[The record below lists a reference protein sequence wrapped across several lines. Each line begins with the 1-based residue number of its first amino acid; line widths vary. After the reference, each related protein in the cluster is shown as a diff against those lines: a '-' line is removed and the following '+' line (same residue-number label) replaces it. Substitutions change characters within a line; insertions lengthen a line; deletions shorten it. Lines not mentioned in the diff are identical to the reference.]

1 MKLKSVFGALVAFG
15 AMALM
20 AVGVQAATY
29 SAGAVSPSEGVAEV
43 PVIVT
48 PSDSETSVSV
58 NGYIMKLTYDKTK
71 VTPQVSATK
80 DATGADCYATVGTDF
95 AGANTVLVSD
105 KTATD
110 GNNETLAVAWASST
124 PVNVTAASTM
134 AFVDFAVADGTTG
147 DIPITVELTALT
159 NDGSTDTASTATVA
173 NGTITIADD
182 FMYGDV
188 DGDKSVT
195 STDAS
200 LVLQHVAGLVTL
212 DSKYFKAA
220 NVDADSDITSTDASL
235 ILQYVAGLIDKF
247 PAEQ

>member
-29 SAGAVSPSEGVAEV
+29 SAGAVSPSEGIAEV

-48 PSDSETSVSV
+48 PSESESSVSV

-124 PVNVTAASTM
+124 PVSVTAASTM
-134 AFVDFAVADGTTG
+134 AFVDFAVAEGTTG

-159 NDGSTDTASTATVA
+159 SDGSTDTASTATVA
-173 NGTITIADD
+173 NGTITIDAEKFLRGDANGDGVVDVKDAARISQYLLNIATIEDANMKKADANADD
-182 FMYGDV
+182 TVDV
-188 DGDKSVT
+188 K
-195 STDAS
+195 DAARIS
-200 LVLQHVAGLVTL
+200 QYLLGLAT
-212 DSKYFKAA
+212 
-220 NVDADSDITSTDASL
+220 I
-235 ILQYVAGLIDKF
+235 
-247 PAEQ
+247 PE

>member
-1 MKLKSVFGALVAFG
+1 MKLKSVLGALVAFG

-29 SAGAVSPSEGVAEV
+29 SAGAVSPSEGIAEV

-48 PSDSETSVSV
+48 PSESESSVSV

-105 KTATD
+105 KTATE

-124 PVNVTAASTM
+124 PVSVTAASTM

-159 NDGSTDTASTATVA
+159 SDGSTDTASTATVA
-173 NGTITIADD
+173 NGTITINAEKFLRGDANGDGVVDVKDAARISQYLLNIATIEDANMKKADANADD
-182 FMYGDV
+182 TVDV
-188 DGDKSVT
+188 K
-195 STDAS
+195 DAARIS
-200 LVLQHVAGLVTL
+200 QYLLGLAT
-212 DSKYFKAA
+212 
-220 NVDADSDITSTDASL
+220 I
-235 ILQYVAGLIDKF
+235 
-247 PAEQ
+247 PE

>member
-48 PSDSETSVSV
+48 PSESESSVSV

-95 AGANTVLVSD
+95 AGANAVLVSD

-124 PVNVTAASTM
+124 PVSVTAASTM
-134 AFVDFAVADGTTG
+134 AFVDFTVADGTTG

-159 NDGSTDTASTATVA
+159 SDGSTDSASTATVA
-173 NGTITIADD
+173 NGTITIDAEKFLRGDANGDGVVDIKDATLIGQSTVGLGIIAEENKLKADANA
-182 FMYGDV
+182 
-188 DGDKSVT
+188 DGVIDIK
-195 STDAS
+195 DAT
-200 LVLQHVAGLVTL
+200 LIGQYTVGLGVIP
-212 DSKYFKAA
+212 D
-220 NVDADSDITSTDASL
+220 
-235 ILQYVAGLIDKF
+235 
-247 PAEQ
+247 

>member
-48 PSDSETSVSV
+48 PSESESSVSV

-124 PVNVTAASTM
+124 PVSVTSASTM

-173 NGTITIADD
+173 NGTITINAEQ
-182 FMYGDV
+182 FLRGDANGDGVV
-188 DGDKSVT
+188 DIL
-195 STDAS
+195 DAAKIS
-200 LVLQHVAGLVTL
+200 
-212 DSKYFKAA
+212 
-220 NVDADSDITSTDASL
+220 
-235 ILQYVAGLIDKF
+235 QYVNSLEVI
-247 PAEQ
+247 EQKYMLQADANNDGSVDILDAAKISQYVNSLETISE

>member
-48 PSDSETSVSV
+48 PSESESSVSV

-95 AGANTVLVSD
+95 GGANTVLVSD

-124 PVNVTAASTM
+124 PVSVTSASTM

-173 NGTITIADD
+173 NGTITINAEK
-182 FMYGDV
+182 FLRGDANGDGVV
-188 DGDKSVT
+188 DIL
-195 STDAS
+195 DAAKIS
-200 LVLQHVAGLVTL
+200 
-212 DSKYFKAA
+212 
-220 NVDADSDITSTDASL
+220 
-235 ILQYVAGLIDKF
+235 QYVNSLEVI
-247 PAEQ
+247 EQKYMLQADANNDGSVDILDAAKISQYVNSLETISE

>member
-48 PSDSETSVSV
+48 PSESESSVSV

-95 AGANTVLVSD
+95 GGTNTVLVSD

-124 PVNVTAASTM
+124 PVSVTSASTM

-173 NGTITIADD
+173 NGTITINAEQ
-182 FMYGDV
+182 FLRGDANGDGVV
-188 DGDKSVT
+188 DIL
-195 STDAS
+195 DAAKIS
-200 LVLQHVAGLVTL
+200 
-212 DSKYFKAA
+212 
-220 NVDADSDITSTDASL
+220 
-235 ILQYVAGLIDKF
+235 QYVNSLEVI
-247 PAEQ
+247 EQKYMLQADANNDGSVDILDAAKISQYVNSLETISE

>member
-48 PSDSETSVSV
+48 PSESESSVSV

-110 GNNETLAVAWASST
+110 GNKETLAVAWASST
-124 PVNVTAASTM
+124 PVSVTAASTM

-159 NDGSTDTASTATVA
+159 SDGSTDTASTATVA
-173 NGTITIADD
+173 NGTITINAEK
-182 FMYGDV
+182 FLRGDANGDGVV
-188 DGDKSVT
+188 DIL
-195 STDAS
+195 DAAKIS
-200 LVLQHVAGLVTL
+200 
-212 DSKYFKAA
+212 
-220 NVDADSDITSTDASL
+220 
-235 ILQYVAGLIDKF
+235 QYVNSLEVIDQKYMLQ
-247 PAEQ
+247 ADANNDGSVDILDAAKISQYVNSLETISE

>member
-48 PSDSETSVSV
+48 PSESESSVSV

-110 GNNETLAVAWASST
+110 GNKETLAVAWASST
-124 PVNVTAASTM
+124 PVRVTAASTM

-159 NDGSTDTASTATVA
+159 SDGSTDTASTATVA
-173 NGTITIADD
+173 NGTITINAEKFLRGDANGDGVVDIKDATLIGQSTVGLGIIAEENKLKADANA
-182 FMYGDV
+182 
-188 DGDKSVT
+188 DGVIDIK
-195 STDAS
+195 DAT
-200 LVLQHVAGLVTL
+200 LIGQYTVGLGVIP
-212 DSKYFKAA
+212 D
-220 NVDADSDITSTDASL
+220 
-235 ILQYVAGLIDKF
+235 
-247 PAEQ
+247 

>member
-1 MKLKSVFGALVAFG
+1 MKLKSVFGAFVAFG

-29 SAGAVSPSEGVAEV
+29 SAGVVSPSEGVAEV

-71 VTPQVSATK
+71 VTPKVSATK

-95 AGANTVLVSD
+95 GGTNTVLVSD

-124 PVNVTAASTM
+124 PVSVTSASTM
-134 AFVDFAVADGTTG
+134 AFVDFTVADGTTG

-173 NGTITIADD
+173 NGSITINAEKFLRGDANGDGVVDVKDAARISQYLLNIATIEDANMKKADANADD
-182 FMYGDV
+182 TVDV
-188 DGDKSVT
+188 K
-195 STDAS
+195 DAARIS
-200 LVLQHVAGLVTL
+200 QYLLGLAT
-212 DSKYFKAA
+212 
-220 NVDADSDITSTDASL
+220 I
-235 ILQYVAGLIDKF
+235 
-247 PAEQ
+247 PE

>member
-29 SAGAVSPSEGVAEV
+29 SAGAVSPSEGIAEV

-48 PSDSETSVSV
+48 PSESESSVSV

-159 NDGSTDTASTATVA
+159 SDGSTDTASTATVA
-173 NGTITIADD
+173 NGTITINAEKFLRGDANGDGVVDIKDATLIGQSTVGLGIIAEENKLKADANA
-182 FMYGDV
+182 
-188 DGDKSVT
+188 DGVIDIK
-195 STDAS
+195 DAT
-200 LVLQHVAGLVTL
+200 LIGQYTVGLGVIP
-212 DSKYFKAA
+212 D
-220 NVDADSDITSTDASL
+220 
-235 ILQYVAGLIDKF
+235 
-247 PAEQ
+247 

>member
-48 PSDSETSVSV
+48 PSESESSVSV

-95 AGANTVLVSD
+95 GGTNTVLVSD

-124 PVNVTAASTM
+124 PVSVTSASTM

-173 NGTITIADD
+173 NGTITI
-182 FMYGDV
+182 
-188 DGDKSVT
+188 
-195 STDAS
+195 
-200 LVLQHVAGLVTL
+200 
-212 DSKYFKAA
+212 
-220 NVDADSDITSTDASL
+220 N
-235 ILQYVAGLIDKF
+235 
-247 PAEQ
+247 AEQFLRGDANGDGVVDIKDATLIGQSTVGLGIIAEENKLKADANADGVIDIKDATLIGQYTVGLGVIPD

>member
-1 MKLKSVFGALVAFG
+1 
-15 AMALM
+15 M

-29 SAGAVSPSEGVAEV
+29 SAGAVSPSEGIAEV

-48 PSDSETSVSV
+48 PSESESSVSV

-124 PVNVTAASTM
+124 PVSVTAASTM
-134 AFVDFAVADGTTG
+134 AFVDFAVAEGTTG

-159 NDGSTDTASTATVA
+159 SDGSTDTASTATVA
-173 NGTITIADD
+173 NGTITIDAEKFLRGDANGDGVVDVKDAARISQYLLNIATIEDANMKKADANADD
-182 FMYGDV
+182 TVDV
-188 DGDKSVT
+188 K
-195 STDAS
+195 DAARIS
-200 LVLQHVAGLVTL
+200 QYLLGLAT
-212 DSKYFKAA
+212 
-220 NVDADSDITSTDASL
+220 I
-235 ILQYVAGLIDKF
+235 
-247 PAEQ
+247 PE

>member
-1 MKLKSVFGALVAFG
+1 MKLKSVLGALVAFG

-29 SAGAVSPSEGVAEV
+29 SAGAVSPSEGIAEV

-48 PSDSETSVSV
+48 PSESESSVSV

-95 AGANTVLVSD
+95 GGANTVLVSD

-110 GNNETLAVAWASST
+110 GNKETLAVAWASST
-124 PVNVTAASTM
+124 PVSVTAASTM

-159 NDGSTDTASTATVA
+159 SDGSTDTASTATVA
-173 NGTITIADD
+173 NGTITINAEQ
-182 FMYGDV
+182 FLRGDANGDGVV
-188 DGDKSVT
+188 DIL
-195 STDAS
+195 DAAKIS
-200 LVLQHVAGLVTL
+200 
-212 DSKYFKAA
+212 
-220 NVDADSDITSTDASL
+220 
-235 ILQYVAGLIDKF
+235 QYVNSLEVI
-247 PAEQ
+247 EQKYMLQADANNDGSVDILDAAKISQYVNSLETISE

>member
-1 MKLKSVFGALVAFG
+1 MKLKSVLGALVAFG

-29 SAGAVSPSEGVAEV
+29 SAGAVSPSEGIAEV

-48 PSDSETSVSV
+48 PSESESSVSV

-124 PVNVTAASTM
+124 PVSVTAASTM

-159 NDGSTDTASTATVA
+159 SDGSTDTASTATVA
-173 NGTITIADD
+173 NGTITINAEKFLRGDANGDGVVDVKDAARISQYLLNIATIEDANMKKADANADD
-182 FMYGDV
+182 TVDV
-188 DGDKSVT
+188 K
-195 STDAS
+195 DAARIS
-200 LVLQHVAGLVTL
+200 QYLLGLAT
-212 DSKYFKAA
+212 
-220 NVDADSDITSTDASL
+220 I
-235 ILQYVAGLIDKF
+235 
-247 PAEQ
+247 PE

>member
-48 PSDSETSVSV
+48 PSESESSVSV

-124 PVNVTAASTM
+124 PVSVTAASTM

-159 NDGSTDTASTATVA
+159 SDGSTDTASTATVA
-173 NGTITIADD
+173 NGTITINAEKFLRGDANGDGVVDIKDATLIGQSTVGLGIIAEENKLKADANA
-182 FMYGDV
+182 
-188 DGDKSVT
+188 DGVIDIK
-195 STDAS
+195 DAT
-200 LVLQHVAGLVTL
+200 LIGQYTVGLGVIP
-212 DSKYFKAA
+212 D
-220 NVDADSDITSTDASL
+220 
-235 ILQYVAGLIDKF
+235 
-247 PAEQ
+247 

>member
-1 MKLKSVFGALVAFG
+1 MKLKSVLGALVAFG

-29 SAGAVSPSEGVAEV
+29 SAGAVSPSEGIAEV

-48 PSDSETSVSV
+48 PSESESSVSV

-124 PVNVTAASTM
+124 PVSVTAASTM
-134 AFVDFAVADGTTG
+134 AFVDFAVAEGTTG

-159 NDGSTDTASTATVA
+159 SDGSTDTASTATVA
-173 NGTITIADD
+173 NGTITINAEKFLRGDANGDGVVDIKDATLIGQSTVGLGIIAEENKLKADANA
-182 FMYGDV
+182 
-188 DGDKSVT
+188 DGVIDIK
-195 STDAS
+195 DAT
-200 LVLQHVAGLVTL
+200 LIGQYTVGLGVIP
-212 DSKYFKAA
+212 D
-220 NVDADSDITSTDASL
+220 
-235 ILQYVAGLIDKF
+235 
-247 PAEQ
+247 

>member
-1 MKLKSVFGALVAFG
+1 MKLKSVLGALVAFG

-29 SAGAVSPSEGVAEV
+29 SAGAVSPSEGIAEV

-48 PSDSETSVSV
+48 PSESESSVSV

-105 KTATD
+105 KTATE

-124 PVNVTAASTM
+124 PVSVTAASTM
-134 AFVDFAVADGTTG
+134 AFVVFAVADGTTG

-159 NDGSTDTASTATVA
+159 SDGSTDTASTATVA
-173 NGTITIADD
+173 NGTITINAEKFLRGDANGDGVVDVKDAARISQYLLNIATIEDANMKKADANADD
-182 FMYGDV
+182 TVDV
-188 DGDKSVT
+188 K
-195 STDAS
+195 DAARIS
-200 LVLQHVAGLVTL
+200 QYLLGLAT
-212 DSKYFKAA
+212 
-220 NVDADSDITSTDASL
+220 I
-235 ILQYVAGLIDKF
+235 
-247 PAEQ
+247 PE

>member
-29 SAGAVSPSEGVAEV
+29 SAGAVSPSEGIAEV

-48 PSDSETSVSV
+48 PSESESSVSV

-110 GNNETLAVAWASST
+110 GNNETLAVAWASS
-124 PVNVTAASTM
+124 
-134 AFVDFAVADGTTG
+134 AVAEGTTG

-159 NDGSTDTASTATVA
+159 SDGSTDTASTATVA
-173 NGTITIADD
+173 NGTITINAEK
-182 FMYGDV
+182 FLRGDANGDGVV
-188 DGDKSVT
+188 DIL
-195 STDAS
+195 DAAKIS
-200 LVLQHVAGLVTL
+200 
-212 DSKYFKAA
+212 
-220 NVDADSDITSTDASL
+220 
-235 ILQYVAGLIDKF
+235 QYVNSLEVIDQKYMLQ
-247 PAEQ
+247 ADANNDGSVDILDAAKISQYVNSLETISE

>member
-29 SAGAVSPSEGVAEV
+29 SAGAVSPSEGIAEV

-48 PSDSETSVSV
+48 PSESESSVSV

-95 AGANTVLVSD
+95 GGANTVLVSD

-110 GNNETLAVAWASST
+110 GNKETLAVAWASST
-124 PVNVTAASTM
+124 PVSVTAASTM

-159 NDGSTDTASTATVA
+159 SDGSTDTASTATVA
-173 NGTITIADD
+173 NGTITINAEK
-182 FMYGDV
+182 FLRGDANGDGVV
-188 DGDKSVT
+188 DIL
-195 STDAS
+195 DAAKIS
-200 LVLQHVAGLVTL
+200 
-212 DSKYFKAA
+212 
-220 NVDADSDITSTDASL
+220 
-235 ILQYVAGLIDKF
+235 QYVNSLEVIDQKYMLQ
-247 PAEQ
+247 ADANNDGSVDILDAAKISQYVNSLETISE

>member
-29 SAGAVSPSEGVAEV
+29 SAGVVSPSEGVAEV

-48 PSDSETSVSV
+48 PSEGESSVSV

-71 VTPQVSATK
+71 VTPKVSATK

-124 PVNVTAASTM
+124 PVSVTAASTM
-134 AFVDFAVADGTTG
+134 AFVDFAVAEGTTG

-159 NDGSTDTASTATVA
+159 SDGSTDTASTATVA
-173 NGTITIADD
+173 NGTITINAEKFLRGDANGDGVVDIKDATLIGQSTVGLGIIAEENKLKADANA
-182 FMYGDV
+182 
-188 DGDKSVT
+188 DGVIDIK
-195 STDAS
+195 DAT
-200 LVLQHVAGLVTL
+200 LIGQYTVGLGVIP
-212 DSKYFKAA
+212 D
-220 NVDADSDITSTDASL
+220 
-235 ILQYVAGLIDKF
+235 
-247 PAEQ
+247 